1 MTAPNPLFL
10 REEELDRGL
19 DLLLLAG
26 RQLAAEARPLLDA
39 AGLDETDHHLLFLVQ
54 RRPGLTLV
62 DLCEATRTSKQTL
75 SRHLLRLTELG
86 LVERGGPAADRRR
99 RPFTVT
105 ERGVALLVRANAV
118 QKGRLRLA
126 FKNAGAAAVEGFQR
140 VLREVVEEPRRA
152 APAPRARA
160 S

>member
-39 AGLDETDHHLLFLVQ
+39 AGLDETDHHLLFLVR
-54 RRPGLTLV
+54 RRPGITLV
-62 DLCEATRTSKQTL
+62 ELCEAMGTSKQTL
-75 SRHLLRLTELG
+75 SRHLLRLAELG

-105 ERGVALLVRANAV
+105 ERGEALLARANAV

-126 FKNAGAAAVEGFQR
+126 FKSAGAAAVEGFQR
-140 VLREVVEEPRRA
+140 VLGELVQEPRRA
-152 APAPRARA
+152 ALPRARA

>member
-26 RQLAAEARPLLDA
+26 RQLAAEARALLDA
-39 AGLDETDHHLLFLVQ
+39 AGLDETDHHLLFLVR
-54 RRPGLTLV
+54 RRPGITLV
-62 DLCEATRTSKQTL
+62 ELCEAMGTSKQTL
-75 SRHLLRLTELG
+75 SRHLLRLAELG

-105 ERGVALLVRANAV
+105 QRGEALLARANAV
-118 QKGRLRLA
+118 AEGAAAAGVQERRRRAGRGLPARA
-126 FKNAGAAAVEGFQR
+126 ARAGAGAAAA
-140 VLREVVEEPRRA
+140 RRSRA
-152 APAPRARA
+152 ARA